1 MPSEVIW
8 EAKGVVCHFTGVVT
22 SDEIVLMKPEIFD
35 DPRITDIEY
44 QIADFSML
52 EKFEFSAEIVR
63 EIAGMDQSIAGI
75 NPDVKV
81 AVITTDSYMRGLLD
95 LYSLTHQSMG
105 GNWIMEAFED
115 GDEARA
121 WAMSPT

>member
-1 MPSEVIW
+1 M
-8 EAKGVVCHFTGVVT
+8 VCHFTGVVT
-22 SDEIVLMKPEIFD
+22 SDEIVLMKAEIFD